1 MEVTIKET
9 VFFVMEAVMGTEWKE
24 REEEKEGIYANEW
37 WTKLMHV
44 YAFYDVLAT

>member
-9 VFFVMEAVMGTEWKE
+9 VFCDGSGHGNRMKGKRRRKE
-24 REEEKEGIYANEW
+24 RIYANEW